1 MFILEEKE
9 LKRVKKA
16 NNVAINYRIRVY
28 KQIIEFATIFETLRK
43 ARINNLR

>member
-1 MFILEEKE
+1 MKRLRIRLNTFILEEKE

-28 KQIIEFATIFETLRK
+28 K
-43 ARINNLR
+43 

>member
-16 NNVAINYRIRVY
+16 NNIAINYRIRIY
-28 KQIIEFATIFETLRK
+28 KKIIKFATISN
-43 ARINNLR
+43 I